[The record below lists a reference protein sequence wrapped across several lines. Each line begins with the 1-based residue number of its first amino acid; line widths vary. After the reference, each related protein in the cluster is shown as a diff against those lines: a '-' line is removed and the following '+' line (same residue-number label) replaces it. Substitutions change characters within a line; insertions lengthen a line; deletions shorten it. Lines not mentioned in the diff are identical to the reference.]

1 METQETSI
9 ELLDYFVIGFYFLIV
24 FAIAGWA
31 TWKERK
37 ESGKTSSGYFLGGR
51 NTGWFVIGASLFASN
66 IGSEHLVGLA
76 GAGASGGFPAA
87 QFEIL
92 AAMIL
97 LVLGWVF
104 VPFYLRSGVYTMPE
118 FLERRY
124 NSTAKFYLS
133 SISIIA
139 YVLTK
144 ISVTIAAGGIVFT
157 AILGIDFWTGAI
169 IIVVA
174 TGIYTIFGGL
184 KAVIYTDMIQMF
196 VLVGG
201 AIAVTIFGL
210 MALGSSPDAA
220 GVLDLTSGTVG
231 QGWKTL
237 LITSSENEGMMSLW
251 RGLDDADYPLLGILL
266 GAPILGVWY
275 WCTDQ
280 FIVQR
285 VLAAKDTSN
294 ARKGTI
300 FGGFLKLLPLFLFV
314 IPGAIA
320 MAIHMNI
327 DLGSLPGAVLDPET
341 GQWISQGGSFGW
353 GLLSQVASVEVNGE
367 MVKHVALEMGDNGAL
382 TAITQPDAALPSMV
396 IRLLPV
402 GVKGLVVS
410 GLLAALMSSLSSV
423 FNSTSTLFTM
433 DIYSK
438 ARLKFGK
445 QPASDKEYVVVGQLA
460 TVVLVA
466 FGLAWIPAMQF
477 IEGGLFKYL
486 QSVQAYI
493 SPPIAA
499 VFLFGI
505 FSRRINGK
513 GALAALGTGF
523 VLGISRL
530 TLEVFKDSLTGP
542 LHFFAD
548 FNFLYFAIFLFVVC
562 SAVLVAVSLATEVPD
577 LAKIKDITYERTGK
591 FTLTPENKQ
600 DMILSILLLVGV
612 AIVWLLFSDLN
623 IVSSLFL

>member
-1 METQETSI
+1 MENQETTI
-9 ELLDYFVIGFYFLIV
+9 EVLDYVVIGVYFLIV
-24 FAIAGWA
+24 FVIAGWA
-31 TWKERK
+31 TWQERK
-37 ESGKTSSGYFLGGR
+37 QSGPTSSGYFLGGR

-76 GAGASGGFPAA
+76 GAGASGGFPAG

-92 AAMIL
+92 AALIL
-97 LVLGWVF
+97 LILGWVF
-104 VPFYLRSGVYTMPE
+104 VPFYLKSGVYTMPE
-118 FLERRY
+118 FLEKRY
-124 NSTAKFYLS
+124 NSTAKYYLS
-133 SISIIA
+133 VISIIA

-169 IIVVA
+169 IIVIA
-174 TGIYTIFGGL
+174 TGIYTVFGGL

-196 VLVGG
+196 VLIGG
-201 AIAVTIFGL
+201 SIAVTVYGL
-210 MALGSSPDAA
+210 MALGTTPGGEGAVVDFTQGSI
-220 GVLDLTSGTVG
+220 GE
-231 QGWKTL
+231 GWKTL
-237 LITSSENEGMMSLW
+237 LTTAGENKGLMSLW
-251 RGLDDADYPLLGILL
+251 RGVEDADYPLIGILL

-314 IPGAIA
+314 IPGTIA
-320 MAIHMNI
+320 FALHSNI
-327 DLGSLPGAVLDPET
+327 ELGTLPGAMLDPDT
-341 GQWISQGGSFGW
+341 GQWVTQAGNYSW
-353 GLLSQVASVEVNGE
+353 GILSEVTNIKIDGQL
-367 MVKHVALEMGDNGAL
+367 VRHIVLEKGDNGLLAPV
-382 TAITQPDAALPSMV
+382 TQPDSALPALV

-438 ARLKFGK
+438 LREKFGTK
-445 QPASDKEYVVVGQLA
+445 PAKEKEYVIVGQIA
-460 TVVLVA
+460 TVVLVG
-466 FGLAWIPAMQF
+466 FGLAWIPAMKF

-505 FSRRINGK
+505 FSRRINGT
-513 GALAALGTGF
+513 GALAALGTGIRI
-523 VLGISRL
+523 G
-530 TLEVFKDSLTGP
+530 DHP
-542 LHFFAD
+542 
-548 FNFLYFAIFLFVVC
+548 
-562 SAVLVAVSLATEVPD
+562 
-577 LAKIKDITYERTGK
+577 TYPGG
-591 FTLTPENKQ
+591 LQ
-600 DMILSILLLVGV
+600 G
-612 AIVWLLFSDLN
+612 
-623 IVSSLFL
+623 